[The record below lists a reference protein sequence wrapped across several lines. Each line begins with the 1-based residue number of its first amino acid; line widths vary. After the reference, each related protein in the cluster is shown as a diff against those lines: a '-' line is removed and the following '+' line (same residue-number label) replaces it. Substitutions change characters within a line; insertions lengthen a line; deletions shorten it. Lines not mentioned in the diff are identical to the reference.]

1 MLRSDARLQGWHGAG
16 LIAITYVYFLIFAQ
30 FAFLKRLAELGIAD
44 AHLKTVMGAM
54 AFGGIAVSLLAPR
67 LTYWPSPGLR
77 IRLGLTACGVAALLT
92 GLKLGLV
99 GCIAVSSLI
108 GCGLGLLTVTLVTHL
123 RSWLGSGN
131 PLLMVGL
138 GTGTGYFICNFPPL
152 FTTNPPRQ
160 AAVAAV
166 FCLLGIF
173 LSLADTET
181 PSVEA
186 KVAEERPVSFARLL
200 ICFTAL
206 VWFDSAAFFIIQNTP
221 ALKADTWAGS
231 IHLWVNGALH
241 FVAAV
246 ASVWVLRRLGL
257 ATLLSAAF
265 LALATACLLLLDP
278 HHVVV
283 ASALYPIGVSL
294 YSVALVAYPSLLAP
308 SSSVAERGRQ
318 AGWIYAI
325 AGWFGSAMGI
335 GMAQNLGHVPVA
347 FAVTAAGLV
356 LAPVITDI
364 VRRRKREAITTVALL
379 TVGVCVERVIRGVQP
394 KQPVLSSIERG
405 RHVYIA
411 EGCINCHSQYV
422 RPGTRD
428 VLMWGPVQRIE
439 ELRREQPPLIGNRR
453 QGPDLAEVGS
463 RRSPLWLKTH
473 FYDPSEVSEGSFMP
487 SYGYLFQNR
496 RGDDLVAYLESLRED
511 QVDQHLAMESSWR
524 PSPEAFTSASSPEG
538 ARLYHLDCS
547 TCHDAAGA
555 TRRTWQENFRRLPPN
570 LATGPFLHLS
580 TSATPEE
587 LRNHVARIIKF
598 GIRGTDMP
606 GHEYFS
612 DADIGSMSQWLVQ
625 NMSHPNVHHNNV
637 TRGEKQ

>member
-1 MLRSDARLQGWHGAG
+1 MLQSDARLLGWRGAS

-54 AFGGIAVSLLAPR
+54 ALGGIAVSLLAPR
-67 LTYWPSPGLR
+67 LTLWPSPGLR
-77 IRLGLTACGVAALLT
+77 IRLGLTACGVAAVLT
-92 GLKLGLV
+92 VLKLGLV
-99 GCIAVSSLI
+99 GGIAVSSLI

-123 RSWLGSGN
+123 RSWLGSRN

-152 FTTNPPRQ
+152 FTTDPPRQ

-173 LSLADTET
+173 VSFADTEK
-181 PSVEA
+181 PSVETNA
-186 KVAEERPVSFARLL
+186 TEEGPISFARVL

-221 ALKADTWAGS
+221 ALKAGTWAGS
-231 IHLWVNGALH
+231 IHLWLNGGLH

-265 LALATACLLLLDP
+265 LALAAACLLLLDL
-278 HHVVV
+278 HYVVL

-308 SSSVAERGRQ
+308 SSSVTARGHQ

-347 FAVTAAGLV
+347 FVFAAAGLV

-364 VRRRKREAITTVALL
+364 VRRRKREAIATVALL
-379 TVGVCVERVIRGVQP
+379 TVGVCVERVITGVQP
-394 KQPVLSSIERG
+394 KGTVLSSIERG

-422 RPGTRD
+422 RPRTRD
-428 VLMWGPVQRIE
+428 VVMWGPPQSME
-439 ELRREQPPLIGNRR
+439 ELRREHPPLIGNRR

-463 RRSPLWLKTH
+463 RRSPLWLNAH
-473 FYDPSEVSEGSFMP
+473 FYDPSEVSHGSFMP

-496 RGDDLVAYLESLRED
+496 RGEDLVAYLENLRGA
-511 QVDQHLAMESSWR
+511 QFDQHVAMESSWR

-538 ARLYHLDCS
+538 ARLYHLECS
-547 TCHDAAGA
+547 TCHDVGGA
-555 TRRTWQENFRRLPPN
+555 TRRTWHGSFRRLPPN

-580 TSATPEE
+580 ISATHEE
-587 LRNHVARIIKF
+587 LSNRVAQIIKF
-598 GIRGTDMP
+598 GIPGTDMP
-606 GHEYFS
+606 GHEYFA
-612 DADIGSMSQWLVQ
+612 DADIISMSQWLVQ
-625 NMSHPNVHHNNV
+625 NMSHSNVDHNSV